1 MGSQSCPNTAT
12 QIRST
17 RVGTYPRSSGTYASN
32 KKKKARALVMARV
45 KGLKAVSIPTT
56 TKVLKN

>member
-32 KKKKARALVMARV
+32 KKKAGALAMARV
-45 KGLKAVSIPTT
+45 KELKAVSIPTT